1 MTRDDRGFTLIETIF
16 ALAIMA
22 TCLLALAGIF
32 SYGMLALNTGDE
44 LLIAKEKATEGIESV
59 FMSRD
64 TLSITW
70 NQVRNQSAGGVFL
83 NGEQD
88 VKDAGQDGLVNT
100 ADDGA
105 VEEITLPGDDG
116 LMETADDETVA
127 LTGYSREIEIT
138 DLNPNLRQIRV
149 IVKYPYGASQREYEL
164 LTYISAFA

>member
-1 MTRDDRGFTLIETIF
+1 MTHEDRGFTLIETIF

-22 TCLLALAGIF
+22 TSLLALAGIF

-59 FMSRD
+59 FMLRD
-64 TLSITW
+64 TVRITW
-70 NQVRNQSAGGVFL
+70 SQVRNQSAGGVFL
-83 NGEQD
+83 NGEQG

-105 VEEITLPGDDG
+105 VEEITLPGADG
-116 LMETADDETVA
+116 LMETADDQTVA

-138 DLNPNLRQIRV
+138 DINPNLRQIRV
-149 IVKYPYGASQREYEL
+149 IVKYPYGDSQREYEL